1 MDDEE
6 GCSSGLSGWAL
17 HELGRQSERSSQ
29 SRERVLSTLA
39 ARLRGEVP
47 VDVGGLLANNQA
59 LWQQNQ
65 QLRHQNQAQQQRIN
79 DLQVEMQERWQDFC
93 KIRNWARSEI
103 HRLELENAALGGTS
117 SE

>member
-6 GCSSGLSGWAL
+6 GCSSGLSSWAL

-29 SRERVLSTLA
+29 SRGRVLSTLA

-59 LWQQNQ
+59 LWHQNQ
-65 QLRHQNQAQQQRIN
+65 QLWQQNRAQQQRIN
-79 DLQVEMQERWQDFC
+79 DLQVEMQERWEDLC
-93 KIRNWARSEI
+93 KIRDWARSEI
-103 HRLELENAALGGTS
+103 QRLKTENAALRDAL